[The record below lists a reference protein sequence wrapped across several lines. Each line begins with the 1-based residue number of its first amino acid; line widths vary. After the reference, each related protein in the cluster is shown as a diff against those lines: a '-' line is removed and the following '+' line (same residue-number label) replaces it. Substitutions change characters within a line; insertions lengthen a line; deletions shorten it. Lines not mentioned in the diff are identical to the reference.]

1 MTAIRRLRRDVLYA
15 GKVFD
20 LLVDQVAYPSGAT
33 GVREIA
39 RHPGGAVV
47 VPVLDNGEVVLVRQ
61 WRWPI
66 EGTLL
71 ELPAGKLAPGEDPAA
86 CAARELT
93 EETGWIAGRLE
104 PLTSIYTTPGFCD
117 EVLHI
122 FLGTSLRPSPAGHAR
137 EEGEREMTIHTMSL
151 DDAIGR
157 VRRGEIR
164 DAKTIIGLL
173 LAAGAREGGNPQQ

>member
-1 MTAIRRLRRDVLYA
+1 VTAIRRLRRDVLYT

-47 VPVLDNGEVVLVRQ
+47 VPLLDNGDVVLVRQ

-71 ELPAGKLAPGEDPAA
+71 ELPAGKLAPGEEPAA
-86 CAARELT
+86 CAERELA
-93 EETGWIAGRLE
+93 EETGWVAGRLE
-104 PLTSIYTTPGFCD
+104 LLTRIYTTPGFCD

-122 FLGTSLRPSPAGHAR
+122 FRGTSLRPSPAGHAR
-137 EEGEREMTIHTMSL
+137 EEGEREMTIHTMPL
-151 DDAIGR
+151 ADAAAL

-164 DAKTIIGLL
+164 DAKTIIGILL
-173 LAAGAREGGNPQQ
+173 TAGDREEGDPRR